1 MKTGMAELLSM
12 GELLIDFT
20 PTGQTEDGRL
30 LFARNPGGAPANVA
44 VQAVRAGVSAG
55 FLGKVGKDM
64 FGDFLVKTLEDCGV
78 ETAGLLQDKEHATTL
93 AFVQLNDRGDRDF
106 SFYRNP
112 GADTRLSFDETD
124 LSLIDSCKLLC
135 FGSLLLTAEP
145 SRSAAERIVDYAKR
159 KEKITAYDPNWRPPL
174 WKDRQEGIER
184 MKSLIPKADIMKVSE
199 EELELLTGEARPE
212 DGAKVL
218 LKQGV
223 SLVAVTLGPAG
234 CAVFT
239 REFSL
244 RKHTYDTK
252 VKDTTGSGDSF
263 FGAFLAKIIQS
274 GKRPAELSEQE
285 LSEFIDFANAA
296 GAMCAAKTGAIP
308 AMPDREEIE
317 ACRREVP
324 LLER

>member
-1 MKTGMAELLSM
+1 MAELLSM

-20 PTGQTEDGRL
+20 PTGTTEDGRL

-55 FLGKVGKDM
+55 FLGKVGRDM
-64 FGDFLVKTLEDCGV
+64 FGDFLVKTLKDCGV
-78 ETAGLLQDKEHATTL
+78 ETAGLLQDGDYATTL

-124 LSLIDSCKLLC
+124 LSLVDHCKLLC

-145 SRSAAERIVDYAKR
+145 SRSAVEQIVDYARQRGKL
-159 KEKITAYDPNWRPPL
+159 TAYDPNWRPPL
-174 WKDRQEGIER
+174 WKDRQEGVAR

-199 EELELLTGEARPE
+199 EELELLTGKAQPE
-212 DGAKVL
+212 DGAKAL
-218 LKQGV
+218 LMQGV

-239 REFSL
+239 KEFSL
-244 RKHTYDTK
+244 RKHTYDTE

-263 FGAFLAKIIQS
+263 FGALLSRIIQS
-274 GKRPAELSEQE
+274 GKHPAELDERE
-285 LSEFIDFANAA
+285 LSEFVDFANAA

-317 ACRREVP
+317 ACRREIP
-324 LLER
+324 LLKN